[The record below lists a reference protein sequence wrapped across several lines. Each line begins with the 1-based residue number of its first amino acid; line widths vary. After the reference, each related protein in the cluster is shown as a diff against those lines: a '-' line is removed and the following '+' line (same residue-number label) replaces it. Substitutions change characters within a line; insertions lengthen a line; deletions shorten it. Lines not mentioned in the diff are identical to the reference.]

1 MSKILCHSVRRREGK
16 CVCNKKYFVS
26 FRKPQNQ
33 DLVCMCQGPQ
43 SSYSPWSDW
52 GSPSIS
58 WHLSRLWPDK
68 LLPPPNWGAVVPDS
82 GQLRGDQSLNV
93 DPTLTRS
100 LTLSLFSCLHVCQV
114 YITNICSWKLFTQ
127 SVGCTTTAMPLQ
139 LHKLWNVP
147 LFNHKVQPL
156 KAEKNEDKIWKPL
169 FDLHRPKALSRKDF
183 VPGFERNISDVEVP
197 FDIRML

>member
-1 MSKILCHSVRRREGK
+1 MSKILCHSVRRRGGK
-16 CVCNKKYFVS
+16 CVCNKKYFVY

-68 LLPPPNWGAVVPDS
+68 LLPPPNWGAVVPDLE
-82 GQLRGDQSLNV
+82 QLRGDQSLNV

-147 LFNHKVQPL
+147 LGNHKVQPL
-156 KAEKNEDKIWKPL
+156 KAEKKW
-169 FDLHRPKALSRKDF
+169 R
-183 VPGFERNISDVEVP
+183 
-197 FDIRML
+197 